1 MPCPMQTVPLDP
13 PPRIC
18 SLLFLSAVPK
28 GSILC
33 LNLLCWPSPP
43 QPGVPTASQTQT
55 FPTCPIS
62 GCSFWGAMLKLWP
75 RPPHHISPAP
85 SGDGAVRGGKLRG
98 CSSPLGR
105 GWVLSRGQSGRGAV
119 GGRRGKEP
127 SRRCVE
133 HDIGALKGVSSPAGG
148 GSLGNFSRLWRG
160 REGCPAP

>member
-1 MPCPMQTVPLDP
+1 MKSTQQAPSSGYETHPPAPDPFLPTFISTSSPFAPSADLP
-13 PPRIC
+13 PPPKPEFP
-18 SLLFLSAVPK
+18 LL
-28 GSILC
+28 
-33 LNLLCWPSPP
+33 
-43 QPGVPTASQTQT
+43 T
-55 FPTCPIS
+55 PIS

-119 GGRRGKEP
+119 GGRKGKEP